1 MILMAGE
8 LEALLNELKG
18 KGIGGA
24 IVRVDGVPVTSTM
37 AINEISAGLIS
48 SVANISDA
56 MMKKNDDRQKELE
69 ITFDDQTLVMVPVNN
84 HIFCG
89 MVKEKEDKKI
99 VMEFAERARP
109 FLK

>member
-1 MILMAGE
+1 MAGE
-8 LEALLNELKG
+8 LEMLLNELKG

-56 MMKKNDDRQKELE
+56 LMKKNDDRQKELE

-99 VMEFAERARP
+99 VMEFAERAKP